1 MLWTTSI
8 FWFVTFQGYP
18 FLKIVRRL
26 KKESTRQL
34 WLLHHTTLRQ
44 YYWYQRLLWSNG
56 FFVCSSWW
64 NITRN
69 NTPIHFKPRLITTFV
84 AYIPSVLS
92 ESVGF
97 TLRFIKHNYLE
108 KAYPDILEGI
118 GMLIQKAKL
127 SGHFNS
133 VQLSEKEIELFRK
146 AKVYYNIKLD
156 WNKQLNSDILITSP
170 MVVSYYHFCTIIP
183 YLKANKSLE

>member
-1 MLWTTSI
+1 MDYLDYQVDARYLAHYIQHYFVDSI
-8 FWFVTFQGYP
+8 GTKICLEFWLF
-18 FLKIVRRL
+18 
-26 KKESTRQL
+26 
-34 WLLHHTTLRQ
+34 
-44 YYWYQRLLWSNG
+44 RLLNRWSI
-56 FFVCSSWW
+56 S
-64 NITRN
+64 RN
-69 NTPIHFKPRLITTFV
+69 NSSIYFKSRLITTFV

>member
-1 MLWTTSI
+1 
-8 FWFVTFQGYP
+8 
-18 FLKIVRRL
+18 
-26 KKESTRQL
+26 
-34 WLLHHTTLRQ
+34 
-44 YYWYQRLLWSNG
+44 
-56 FFVCSSWW
+56 
-64 NITRN
+64 
-69 NTPIHFKPRLITTFV
+69 
-84 AYIPSVLS
+84 
-92 ESVGF
+92 VGF

-156 WNKQLNSDILITSP
+156 
-170 MVVSYYHFCTIIP
+170 
-183 YLKANKSLE
+183 